1 MLTNGSSLT
10 GLSIITPIA
19 LAALVALVAR
29 KLKLLT
35 FGGALAAFVIGA
47 VIFASGKLLLAVP
60 LLAFFL
66 SSSLLSVIGKSRKAS
81 ANSHYAKGG
90 ERDVWPVCANGF
102 IPAVL
107 AAVYVFNPYVRQ
119 IVLVY
124 FASIAAVNADT
135 WATEIGG
142 LSPNPRMISNW
153 RKVPAGV
160 SGAISLL
167 GMAGAFLGAA
177 FIAFSGWLA
186 WDPGRL
192 MMWKPDI
199 SEMLAVTWSGF
210 LAAWADSI
218 LGSSVQAQY
227 RCTVCEAQT
236 ERIIH
241 CGKPTKHVSG
251 WKWINNDIVN
261 FIACLLGVLF
271 CWFLFHFY
279 AYPE

>member
-1 MLTNGSSLT
+1 MPTHESSISV
-10 GLSIITPIA
+10 LSIITPIA
-19 LAALVALVAR
+19 LAALVALVTR

-47 VIFASGKLLLAVP
+47 VIFASGKMLLAVP

-66 SSSLLSVIGKSRKAS
+66 SSSLLSVVGKSRKAS
-81 ANSHYAKGG
+81 ANSHYAKSG
-90 ERDVWPVCANGF
+90 ERDAWQVCANGL
-102 IPAVL
+102 IPAAL
-107 AAVYVFNPYVRQ
+107 AAVYALNPYVRQ

-124 FASIAAVNADT
+124 FASLAAVNADT

-153 RKVPAGV
+153 RKAPAGV

-167 GMAGAFLGAA
+167 GLAGAFLGSA
-177 FIAFSGWLA
+177 FIVFAGWLV
-186 WDPGRL
+186 WNPGKL

-218 LGSSVQAQY
+218 LGASVQAQY
-227 RCTVCEAQT
+227 RCTVCQAQT
-236 ERIIH
+236 ERKIH

-251 WKWINNDIVN
+251 LKWINNDTVN

-271 CWFLFHFY
+271 CWFLFHYY